1 MEAGIL
7 SVELHDP
14 ITGETIAYGHANAAR
29 MMATKRWR
37 RNGRCIFILANK
49 GRVYVSRLGSRQY
62 KDGNRPAL
70 RWSPI
75 TPEMIPEILTNAKRL
90 CEAEILG
97 AN

>member
-1 MEAGIL
+1 MEAGIV

-37 RNGRCIFILANK
+37 RTGGCIFILANK

-62 KDGNRPAL
+62 KDGLRDAL
-70 RWSPI
+70 KWSPI
-75 TPEMIPEILTNAKRL
+75 TPEMIPEILTDAKNL
-90 CEAEILG
+90 CAAGILR
-97 AN
+97 AK

>member
-1 MEAGIL
+1 M

-14 ITGETIAYGHANAAR
+14 ITGETIAYAHANAAR
-29 MMATKRWR
+29 LMATKRWR
-37 RNGRCIFILANK
+37 RNGGCIFILANK

-75 TPEMIPEILTNAKRL
+75 TPKMISEILHK
-90 CEAEILG
+90 CK
-97 AN
+97 